1 MIALSGEKSRDTMD
15 TSTASSSRAFLSD
28 TQIAELLAVPVATV
42 GWWRRVGKLPYLR
55 VGRYPRVRRAD
66 FDAFLEARTVPR
78 SRVRP

>member
-1 MIALSGEKSRDTMD
+1 MN
-15 TSTASSSRAFLSD
+15 TSTASSSSRAFLSD

-55 VGRYPRVRRAD
+55 VGRYPRVRRAGL
-66 FDAFLEARTVPR
+66 DAFLEARTVQR